1 MMNIKRTTGII
12 IQARM
17 GSSRLPGKMAR
28 EFYNGKSLLEIVL
41 DRLIPVSESVPVVVA
56 TTVKSADDFIEQ
68 ISKKIGVSIFRG
80 SEEDVM
86 SRFIG
91 AAEENSLET
100 IIRICA
106 DNPFIQPGYVRQL
119 INYNE
124 DLLFDYV
131 GFRLNKN
138 QPAIKT
144 HLGFFPE
151 RVELKALKS
160 LHGSGVSF
168 HYREHVT
175 NYFYSN
181 LNKNFQAGW
190 IDLMFPE
197 EVIANIRLTI
207 DVEKDFEIAD
217 QIYCHFQKNGIE
229 GSSTEIINY
238 VTGKPLLMSKMKENI
253 RKNEK

>member
-1 MMNIKRTTGII
+1 MNKDRSTGIV

-28 EFYNGKSLLEIVL
+28 KFYDGKSLLEIVL
-41 DRLIPVSESVPVVVA
+41 ERLITVSENVPVIVA
-56 TTVKSADDFIEQ
+56 TTVKSADNYIEQ
-68 ISKKIGVSIFRG
+68 TSKSMGVSVFRG

-86 SRFIG
+86 ARFIG
-91 AAEENSLET
+91 AAEENDLKT

-119 INYNE
+119 MNYNE
-124 DLLFDYV
+124 DLSCDYV

-151 RVELKALKS
+151 RVELEALKS
-160 LHGSGVSF
+160 IHGSGVDSHF
-168 HYREHVT
+168 REHVT

-181 LNKNFQAGW
+181 ENKRFTVNW
-190 IDLMFPE
+190 IDLNYPE
-197 EVIANIRLTI
+197 DVIDKVRLTI
-207 DVEKDFEIAD
+207 DVERDFKISD
-217 QIYCHFQKNGIE
+217 QIYQYFRENELQD
-229 GSSTEIINY
+229 SDSEIIKY
-238 VTGKPLLMSKMKENI
+238 LKGRPLLLEKMEENI
-253 RKNEK
+253 RENEK